1 MGKSL
6 AKYFKESEWRIF
18 VKCYQLI
25 KRKIFRC
32 SCFFCLD
39 STKSTELVL
48 MAAPYRAVLRMFH
61 RFPLLLGPGQLLP
74 YKIVFCYVQVG
85 SKACNYL
92 IFFVTWN
99 IWLFIG
105 ILFPPIKTYIY
116 IYVLKSCIFLSR
128 TQCLSHSF
136 GGTSARYHVY
146 QPPRYPGRL
155 PTYVVSGV
163 LEASRRTVNC

>member
-116 IYVLKSCIFLSR
+116 ICSEELYLLEQNTVPISFFWRHICQIP
-128 TQCLSHSF
+128 CLPASKVPWQATYLCSIR
-136 GGTSARYHVY
+136 SA
-146 QPPRYPGRL
+146 
-155 PTYVVSGV
+155 
-163 LEASRRTVNC
+163 